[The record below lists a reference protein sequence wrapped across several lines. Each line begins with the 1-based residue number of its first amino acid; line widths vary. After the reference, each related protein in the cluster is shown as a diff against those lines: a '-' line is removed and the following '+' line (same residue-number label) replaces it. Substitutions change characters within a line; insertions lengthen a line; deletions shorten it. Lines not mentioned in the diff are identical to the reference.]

1 MEVET
6 ALMRLREATSEI
18 NRSTEDNLMKE
29 TLEKT
34 WLLQDRIV
42 FPNRVRSDSTLSSYT
57 ANARSETRCE
67 LEEPG
72 ALIRTHTVVRGPTC
86 LLADI
91 NWRRRS
97 IYDLLAL

>member
-6 ALMRLREATSEI
+6 ALIRLREATSEI

-42 FPNRVRSDSTLSSYT
+42 FPNRVRPAGSFLIISY
-57 ANARSETRCE
+57 S
-67 LEEPG
+67 
-72 ALIRTHTVVRGPTC
+72 
-86 LLADI
+86 
-91 NWRRRS
+91 
-97 IYDLLAL
+97 